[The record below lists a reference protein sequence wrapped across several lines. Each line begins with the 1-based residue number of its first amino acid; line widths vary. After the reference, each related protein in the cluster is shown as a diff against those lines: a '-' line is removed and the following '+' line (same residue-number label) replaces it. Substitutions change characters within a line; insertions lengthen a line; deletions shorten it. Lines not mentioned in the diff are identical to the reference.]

1 MEDKGVF
8 PDPVH
13 PKDLRDF
20 LLSRHNARDTD
31 ITADCLGSSSL
42 EKPHAL
48 RNVRC
53 SSAAESRVEWQ
64 TSRKKFLARNY
75 SGGPGVTTESI
86 ADGDGYR
93 RFLVSRRSD
102 AL

>member
-1 MEDKGVF
+1 M
-8 PDPVH
+8 H
-13 PKDLRDF
+13 
-20 LLSRHNARDTD
+20 DTD
-31 ITADCLGSSSL
+31 ITADCLGSSSS

-53 SSAAESRVEWQ
+53 SRPGKSRAEWQ
-64 TSRKKFLARNY
+64 TSCKKFLARNY
-75 SGGPGVTTESI
+75 SGGPGVTTESM
-86 ADGDGYR
+86 ADGDGCR

>member
-1 MEDKGVF
+1 MGDKAVF
-8 PDPVH
+8 PIG
-13 PKDLRDF
+13 RACATFYF
-20 LLSRHNARDTD
+20 LDIMHDTD

-53 SSAAESRVEWQ
+53 SSAVESRVEWQ

-86 ADGDGYR
+86 ADGCQ